1 MFTQNAFKAISEY
14 GKKYLLG
21 GPSSEDGF
29 QDQQPRLMEMEGL
42 RLILG
47 GGLLMRKFWAEQD
60 KSEALE
66 PVLDQEELDAVSEET
81 EAVISGKNPLL
92 SDQEEKLLLSGGT
105 GSPVSNRDVQIQ
117 VDTELLISNRDVKVQ
132 VETGPVSNT
141 DVTVQTDGHTEIED
155 LRKKNEDL
163 AEELAIKQAV
173 IQALVKE
180 KEALKQELEAKVTWE
195 EEYTMKIVQLTE
207 ALEKAKKEI
216 QAHDEQ
222 KLILLAENEDLQT
235 SIKERS
241 FLYEELALEKT
252 KLEKELMQARADDH
266 KKSQGHQ
273 SLIEELQEEISKAL
287 LQNNELK
294 EAVFTITKKNE
305 GLREQLEFAEEQ
317 NYVHNQMK
325 SALVKEKEALK
336 QELKD
341 KVTWE
346 EDYTMKI
353 VQLTEA
359 LEKAKKEIQA
369 HDELKS
375 ILLAEND
382 DLQTSIKERSFLYEE
397 LALEKTQLEKELM
410 QARADDHKKSQ
421 GHQSLIEE
429 LQEEISK
436 ALLQNNELKEA
447 VFTITKK
454 NKGLR
459 EQLENKNKR
468 EKNLNGKIVRMTNLE
483 DQMKKELSAAKDVIS
498 SLKKELQKRELEH
511 VKRMGEVETCG
522 NAADADDKVV
532 VVKEEKQEGEG
543 PTRKLLVKKPK
554 KKKLKRNQ
562 LSWAPLGSI
571 VVPVLETAENKV
583 HNDPTQEEIIQNN

>member
-81 EAVISGKNPLL
+81 EAVISGKDPLL

-117 VDTELLISNRDVKVQ
+117 VDTELLISNRDMQVQ

-155 LRKKNEDL
+155 LRTKNEDL

-180 KEALKQELEAKVTWE
+180 KEALKQELEDKVTWE
-195 EEYTMKIVQLTE
+195 EEYTMKRVQLTE
-207 ALEKAKKEI
+207 ALGKAKKEI

-235 SIKERS
+235 SLKERS

-305 GLREQLEFAEEQ
+305 GLREQLE
-317 NYVHNQMK
+317 
-325 SALVKEKEALK
+325 
-336 QELKD
+336 
-341 KVTWE
+341 
-346 EDYTMKI
+346 
-353 VQLTEA
+353 
-359 LEKAKKEIQA
+359 
-369 HDELKS
+369 
-375 ILLAEND
+375 
-382 DLQTSIKERSFLYEE
+382 
-397 LALEKTQLEKELM
+397 
-410 QARADDHKKSQ
+410 
-421 GHQSLIEE
+421 
-429 LQEEISK
+429 
-436 ALLQNNELKEA
+436 
-447 VFTITKK
+447 
-454 NKGLR
+454 
-459 EQLENKNKR
+459 NKNKR

-511 VKRMGEVETCG
+511 VKKEEGMGDVETCG

-562 LSWAPLGSI
+562 FSWAPLGSI
-571 VVPVLETAENKV
+571 GVPVLETAENKV
-583 HNDPTQEEIIQNN
+583 HNEPTQEENIQNN

>member
-81 EAVISGKNPLL
+81 EAVISGKDPLL

-117 VDTELLISNRDVKVQ
+117 VDTELLISNRDMQVQ

-155 LRKKNEDL
+155 LRQKNEDL
-163 AEELAIKQAV
+163 AV

-180 KEALKQELEAKVTWE
+180 KEALKQELEDKVTWE
-195 EEYTMKIVQLTE
+195 EEYTMKRVQLTE
-207 ALEKAKKEI
+207 ALGKAKKEI
-216 QAHDEQ
+216 QDHDEL
-222 KLILLAENEDLQT
+222 KSILLAENEDLQT
-235 SIKERS
+235 SLKERS

-336 QELKD
+336 QELED

-346 EDYTMKI
+346 EEYTMKR

-359 LEKAKKEIQA
+359 LGKAKKEIQD

-375 ILLAEND
+375 ILLAENE
-382 DLQTSIKERSFLYEE
+382 DLQTSLKERSFLYEE
-397 LALEKTQLEKELM
+397 LALEKTKLEKELM

-447 VFTITKK
+447 VFNITKK
-454 NKGLR
+454 NEGLR

-511 VKRMGEVETCG
+511 GKKEEGMGDVETCG

-562 LSWAPLGSI
+562 FSWAPLGSI
-571 VVPVLETAENKV
+571 GVPVLKTAENKV
-583 HNDPTQEEIIQNN
+583 HNEPTQEENIQNN